1 MSPGRPWAG
10 VSVLCGK
17 PCCAIARGA
26 MKRPE
31 LLAPAGSMETLQTAC
46 LYGADAVYMGLR
58 GDTNMRA
65 FAKNFSPEELREAVN
80 FAHTRGVKV
89 YLALNTY
96 PHDQQYEG
104 LPDMV
109 RFAYQEAGIDAVI
122 VSDIGVLNLVR
133 QICPSLSVHLSTQ
146 GNAVS
151 THAVNAWGALGVS
164 RVILARE
171 LSREEI
177 KLIREN
183 TDIELEIFIH
193 GSVCISISGRC
204 LISNYLCDRDSNQG
218 QCTQPCRWDYAL
230 VEKKRP
236 GQYMP
241 ITEEDGFTS
250 LYNSKD
256 LCLLPVFDQVMDLD
270 LDGIKIE
277 GRNKAPLYVATIVSA
292 YRHACDEYMRD
303 PASFYVKPEWL
314 EEIGMV
320 SNRAY
325 FTGFFTGRPES
336 TGINYGFKGYEQTH
350 HLAAKVIGVE
360 DGMTRMEA
368 RNPLIA
374 GMELEWLAVDGT
386 RQRFILKGAIS
397 EGGPIERIRPSQI
410 FALKTPFVPG
420 PGELVRKPFSM
431 GDKIIPGKI

>member
-1 MSPGRPWAG
+1 
-10 VSVLCGK
+10 
-17 PCCAIARGA
+17 

-31 LLAPAGSMETLQTAC
+31 ILAPAGSMETLQTAC
-46 LYGADAVYMGLR
+46 IYGADAVYLGLR
-58 GDTNMRA
+58 GDSSLRA

-80 FAHTRGVKV
+80 FAHTKGVKV

-104 LPDMV
+104 LSGLV
-109 RFAYQEAGIDAVI
+109 RFAAQEADIDAVI
-122 VSDIGVLNLVR
+122 VSDIGVLSLVR
-133 QICPSLSVHLSTQ
+133 QINPTLPVHLSTQ
-146 GNAVS
+146 ANAVS
-151 THAVNAWGALGVS
+151 AHAVNAWAALGVS

-171 LSREEI
+171 LSKEEI
-177 KLIREN
+177 RLIREN

-218 QCTQPCRWDYAL
+218 QCTQPCRWNYAL
-230 VEKKRP
+230 VEKTRP

-241 ITEEDGFTS
+241 VAEEDGFTS

-256 LCLLPVFDQVMDLD
+256 LCLLPVFDQVMDLG

-292 YRHACDEYMRD
+292 YKHARDEYMRD
-303 PASFYVKPEWL
+303 PTAFFVKQEWI
-314 EEIGMV
+314 EEIGRV

-325 FTGFFTGRPES
+325 FTGFFTGRPDS
-336 TGINYGFKGYEQTH
+336 TGIKYGFKGYEQTH
-350 HLAAKVIGVE
+350 HLAAKVIGIQ
-360 DGMTRMEA
+360 DGITIMEA

-386 RQRFILKGAIS
+386 RQSFILEGAFS
-397 EGGPIERIRPSQI
+397 EGAPIERIRPSQV
-410 FALKTPFVPG
+410 FAVKTPFVPG
-420 PGELVRKPFSM
+420 PGELVRKPFSK
-431 GDKIIPGKI
+431 GDKIIQGKI

>member
-1 MSPGRPWAG
+1 MSFDRPLTGDSALCGRPY
-10 VSVLCGK
+10 
-17 PCCAIARGA
+17 CAIAICA

-31 LLAPAGSMETLQTAC
+31 ILAPAGSMETLQTAC
-46 LYGADAVYMGLR
+46 IYGADAVYVGLR
-58 GDTNMRA
+58 GDTNLRA
-65 FAKNFSPEELREAVN
+65 FARNFSPEELREAVN
-80 FAHTRGVKV
+80 FAHTKGVKA

-104 LPDMV
+104 LAGMI
-109 RFAYQEAGIDAVI
+109 RFAAQEADIDAVI
-122 VSDIGVLNLVR
+122 VADIGVLSLVR
-133 QICPSLSVHLSTQ
+133 QIAPALPIHLSTQ
-146 GNAVS
+146 ANAVS
-151 THAVNAWGALGVS
+151 THSINAWAALGVR

-177 KLIREN
+177 MLIRKN

-230 VEKKRP
+230 VEKTRS

-241 ITEEDGFTS
+241 VAEEDGYTS

-256 LCLLPVFDQVMDLD
+256 LCLLPVFDRVMDLG

-277 GRNKAPLYVATIVSA
+277 GRNKAPLYVATVVSA
-292 YRHACDEYMRD
+292 YRHARDEYLRD
-303 PASFYVKPEWL
+303 PAAFFVKPEWID
-314 EEIGMV
+314 EIGKV

-325 FTGFFTGRPES
+325 FTGFFTGRPDS
-336 TGINYGFKGYEQTH
+336 TGIKYRFKGYEQTH
-350 HLAAKVIGVE
+350 HLAAKVIRVA
-360 DGMTRMEA
+360 DGMTLMEA

-374 GMELEWLAVDGT
+374 GMDLEWLAGDGT
-386 RQRFILKGAIS
+386 RQSFILDGAFS
-397 EGGPIERIRPSQI
+397 EGASIERIRPSQI
-410 FALKTPFVPG
+410 FAVKTPFVPG
-420 PGELVRKPFSM
+420 PGELIRKSFSM
-431 GDKIIPGKI
+431 GDKVIPGKT